1 MQYFGFARINTYNIR
16 GSLKHYARGHK
27 NAIKLSHTHT
37 SRSSYMRIDKG
48 DMGTIY
54 NSEPC
59 RKDKLS

>member
-16 GSLKHYARGHK
+16 GSLNIMQGVTKT
-27 NAIKLSHTHT
+27 LLSSHTHT

-54 NSEPC
+54 DSEPC